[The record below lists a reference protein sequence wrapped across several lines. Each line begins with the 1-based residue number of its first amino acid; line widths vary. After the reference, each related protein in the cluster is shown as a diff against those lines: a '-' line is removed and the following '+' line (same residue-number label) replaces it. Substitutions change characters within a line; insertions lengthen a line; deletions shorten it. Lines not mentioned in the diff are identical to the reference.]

1 MLLQSGGNDFASLS
15 LSLSLSHAH
24 HATHC
29 LSRPR
34 PTGDASTRVQD
45 YHSLTGLSTTAA
57 TLSALNIILQRAHKF
72 IYTDS
77 SGSGATSSSSSSS
90 SSASGGGGSITA
102 LHIDEPAGKITDAN
116 LEAVKALLNHHIGA
130 YMPSGRSDLSASGGA
145 SFSAH

>member
-1 MLLQSGGNDFASLS
+1 LPLSFLLSLP

-24 HATHC
+24 HATHF
-29 LSRPR
+29 LSRSR
-34 PTGDASTRVQD
+34 PTGDASTRLQD

-57 TLSALNIILQRAHKF
+57 TLSALNLILQRDYKF
-72 IYTDS
+72 TYTDS
-77 SGSGATSSSSSSS
+77 STNSGSGATSSSSSSS
-90 SSASGGGGSITA
+90 SASGGGGSSSITA

-130 YMPSGRSDLSASGGA
+130 YMPSGRSALGA

>member
-1 MLLQSGGNDFASLS
+1 MTLPLSLP

-24 HATHC
+24 HATHF
-29 LSRPR
+29 LSRSR
-34 PTGDASTRVQD
+34 PTGDAATRLQD

-57 TLSALNIILQRAHKF
+57 TLSALNCDLQRAHKF
-72 IYTDS
+72 IYTDSSTS

-90 SSASGGGGSITA
+90 SSASGGGGSSSITA

>member
-1 MLLQSGGNDFASLS
+1 MPLSFLLSLP

-24 HATHC
+24 HATHF
-29 LSRPR
+29 LSRSR
-34 PTGDASTRVQD
+34 PTGDAATRLQD

-57 TLSALNIILQRAHKF
+57 TLSALNLILQRDYKF
-72 IYTDS
+72 TYSAS
-77 SGSGATSSSSSSS
+77 SGSGASSSSSSAS

-130 YMPSGRSDLSASGGA
+130 YMPSGRSALGA